1 MGRRGRKCADPA
13 FIELRFF
20 GHVHQSQSEWV
31 FFIPATVGG
40 IESLP
45 SFPLS
50 DLLKFPKPLK
60 EHLPFSI
67 TFLPTSLPGNDV
79 LVHLE
84 LRLYAW
90 WYNSLVFFLDS
101 MA

>member
-1 MGRRGRKCADPA
+1 MGKRGRKCADPA

-40 IESLP
+40 IESLS
-45 SFPLS
+45 SFQN
-50 DLLKFPKPLK
+50 LK